1 MLLYILIL
9 LDAWRFIEPIFC
21 IWMWRCQRQ
30 KKKYPSEASAVTFFV
45 GNLIANATPFFYYVL
60 SCNSCLQF
68 LHVIAFYSVVCIVY
82 FDLSCFI
89 FSCFCYVFA
98 IWCLWS
104 VLLFWYAL
112 VFFVTHCL
120 WCTLDINNWQVIEC
134 APYGWSNFFRRQ
146 K

>member
-45 GNLIANATPFFYYVL
+45 GNLIANATPFFL
-60 SCNSCLQF
+60 LCSILQF
-68 LHVIAFYSVVCIVY
+68 LSSIFTRYCVLFCCLHCVFWSFMFYFFLFLLCLCNMVPLKCSFVLI
-82 FDLSCFI
+82 CFGI
-89 FSCFCYVFA
+89 FCNSLPMVHT
-98 IWCLWS
+98 
-104 VLLFWYAL
+104 WYKQLAGYR
-112 VFFVTHCL
+112 V
-120 WCTLDINNWQVIEC
+120 CTLWL
-134 APYGWSNFFRRQ
+134 